1 MKPLYLEIQAFG
13 PYVEKQTV
21 DFEKLG
27 EKGIF
32 LIKGNTGSGKT
43 TIFDA
48 MTFALF
54 GGGTGDNDKT
64 RNGRNDLEE
73 WRCTQADE
81 KTDTIVSFT
90 FSVREHRYRFTRS
103 LTQKR
108 INLSSKFEAGEIDD
122 EGNIIPFFDNPKK
135 DDLTH
140 KAEELIGLT
149 KEQFRQVVL
158 LPQGQFERF
167 LTAPSKDKED
177 ILQKIFGSEQWTK
190 YAQAFYDEANN
201 RKNVLDEEMNEISRS
216 LSEEKLETV
225 DELEQKIADLK
236 NELKIL
242 EEKHTAFDGE
252 EKQKKL
258 NEDIMLSHQFDSL
271 HDTGKK
277 LAELKNNKDNID
289 KKRCRHAQ
297 AEKAEK
303 VRAPLDAYEKAD
315 GDKKSRKNT
324 LDELSK
330 KLPATKKKKEDA
342 EKAKKEH
349 DDNSP
354 VEELNKQIGLYESK
368 KDAYESIE
376 PLRKAAK
383 DAEKNLITAKGYL
396 KTAEETLSATTET
409 AKKLKDRRDSAEE
422 IAKVYRNRYY
432 AGIYGEIA
440 GELREGEKCP
450 VCGSISHPQPAVK
463 LPDSVSKA
471 ALEEKEKELEY
482 ADKSWK
488 AAETKRENAE
498 KNRNDQKTETEKAQL
513 HHTKVESD
521 FKNAADNL
529 IEGIADITALSK
541 AVNNCKDQLTQYEI
555 NGKKLQTALNEASEN
570 LTKLDADIKTAK
582 EEYSSALKKAEKAG
596 KELDTILRANGID
609 DCKTVKEKLLTD
621 EERNK
626 LHTEIVSYETSL
638 ENAIRESEEKRNEL
652 KGKTEPNKS
661 EFENRQSE
669 ITDERSS
676 FIKKS
681 TEITTTVKR
690 LEPKLK
696 GLKKS
701 KAHYDKN
708 IRQAESDLAF
718 ARKLRGDTR
727 IGLQRYVLAIM
738 FNQVIAEANRML
750 SKVHGGRYHLF
761 RTDDKGNGNKR
772 GLELKVHDNRSP
784 EREGRSVG
792 MLSGGE
798 KFLVSLALSIGM
810 SAVAQKSGVQI
821 EALFIDEGFGT
832 LDDSSINDAMDVLDS
847 VRKGTGTIGI
857 ISHVR
862 LLEANIP
869 THLEVIKKES
879 GSTITVI

>member
-48 MTFALF
+48 MTFALY
-54 GGGTGDNDKT
+54 GGGTGDNSSTK
-64 RNGRNDLEE
+64 NGRNDLEE

-108 INLSSKFEAGEIDD
+108 VNLSPKFEAGEIDD
-122 EGNIIPFFDNPKK
+122 EGNIIPFFDNPRK

-177 ILQKIFGSEQWTK
+177 ILQKIFDSEQWTK

-201 RKNVLDEEMNEISRS
+201 RKNKLDEEKNEISRS

-225 DELEQKIADLK
+225 ADLEQKIADLK

-242 EEKHTAFDGE
+242 EEEHTAFAGE

-258 NEDIMLSHQFDSL
+258 NDDFKLSEQFEHL
-271 HDTGKK
+271 HKTEKTLDD
-277 LAELKNNKDNID
+277 LNNDKDNID
-289 KKRCRHAQ
+289 KKRCRHAE

-315 GDKKSRKNT
+315 GDLKNRKDK
-324 LDELSK
+324 LDKLRQKLPYARSK
-330 KLPATKKKKEDA
+330 KRAA
-342 EKAKKEH
+342 EEAKKQHEK
-349 DDNSP
+349 NSP
-354 VEELNKQIGLYESK
+354 VEELNKKIGLYESK
-368 KDAYESIE
+368 KAAYDSIE
-376 PLRKAAK
+376 QLRKAVK
-383 DAEKNLITAKGYL
+383 DAEKNLMTAKGNL
-396 KTAEETLSATTET
+396 KTAEETLSTTTET
-409 AKKLKDRRDSAEE
+409 AKKLKDKRDSAED
-422 IAKVYRNRYY
+422 IAKNYRNRYY

-440 GELREGEKCP
+440 GELRDGEKCP

-463 LPDSVSKA
+463 LPDSISKA
-471 ALEEKEKELEY
+471 ELEEKETELED
-482 ADKSWK
+482 ADESWK

-498 KNRNDQKTETEKAQL
+498 TNRDKQKQEAEKAQL
-513 HHTKVESD
+513 HHAKVESD

-541 AVNNCKDQLTQYEI
+541 AVNNCEGQLAQYETD
-555 NGKKLQTALNEASEN
+555 GKKLQTALDVAAEN
-570 LTKLDADIKTAK
+570 LTKLEADIKSAE
-582 EEYSSALKKAEKAG
+582 EEYSSALKKAGTAR
-596 KELDTILRANGID
+596 KELDTVLRANGID
-609 DCKTVKEKLLTD
+609 DYKTVKEKLLTD
-621 EERNK
+621 KERNK
-626 LHTEIVSYETSL
+626 LHAEIVSYETSL
-638 ENAIRESEEKRNEL
+638 SDVGKELEKKKDEL
-652 KGKTEPNKS
+652 KEKVEPDKS
-661 EFENRQSE
+661 KFEERQNE
-669 ITDERSS
+669 ITHELSS
-676 FIKKS
+676 FKGKS
-681 TEITTTVKR
+681 TEIITTVAR
-690 LEPKLK
+690 LEQKLK
-696 GLKKS
+696 ELKKS

-718 ARKLRGDTR
+718 AKKLRGDTG

-832 LDDSSINDAMDVLDS
+832 LDDSSIHDAMDVLDS

>member
-48 MTFALF
+48 MTFALY
-54 GGGTGDNDKT
+54 GGGTGDNSSTK
-64 RNGRNDLEE
+64 NGRNDLEE

-108 INLSSKFEAGEIDD
+108 VNLSPKFEAGEIDD
-122 EGNIIPFFDNPKK
+122 EGNIIPFFDNPRK

-177 ILQKIFGSEQWTK
+177 ILQKIFDSEQWTK

-201 RKNVLDEEMNEISRS
+201 RKNKLDEEKNEISRS

-225 DELEQKIADLK
+225 ADLEQKITDLK

-242 EEKHTAFDGE
+242 EEEHTAFAGE

-258 NEDIMLSHQFDSL
+258 NDDFKLSEQFEHL
-271 HDTGKK
+271 HKTEKTLDD
-277 LAELKNNKDNID
+277 LNNDKDNIE
-289 KKRCRHAQ
+289 KKRCRHAE

-315 GDKKSRKNT
+315 GDLKKRKR
-324 LDELSK
+324 LFDELRQKLPYARSK
-330 KLPATKKKKEDA
+330 KRAA
-342 EKAKKEH
+342 EEAKKQHEK
-349 DDNSP
+349 NSP
-354 VEELNKQIGLYESK
+354 VEELNKKIGLYESK
-368 KDAYESIE
+368 KAAYDSIE
-376 PLRKAAK
+376 QLRKAVK
-383 DAEKNLITAKGYL
+383 DAEKNLMTAKGNL
-396 KTAEETLSATTET
+396 KTAEETLSTTTET
-409 AKKLKDRRDSAEE
+409 AKKLKDKRDSAEE

-440 GELREGEKCP
+440 GELRDGEKCP

-463 LPDSVSKA
+463 LPDSISKA

-498 KNRNDQKTETEKAQL
+498 KSRNDQKNEAEKAQL
-513 HHTKVESD
+513 NHAKAESD

-541 AVNNCKDQLTQYEI
+541 AANNCKGQLAQYETE
-555 NGKKLQTALNEASEN
+555 GKKLQTALDVAAEN
-570 LTKLDADIKTAK
+570 LTKLEADIKSAEK
-582 EEYSSALKKAEKAG
+582 EYSSALKKAGTAR
-596 KELDTILRANGID
+596 KELDTVLRANGID
-609 DCKTVKEKLLTD
+609 DYKTVKEKLLTD

-626 LHTEIVSYETSL
+626 LHTAIVSYETSL
-638 ENAIRESEEKRNEL
+638 SDVGKELEKKKDEL
-652 KGKTEPNKS
+652 KEKVEPDKS
-661 EFENRQSE
+661 KFEERQNE
-669 ITDERSS
+669 ITDELSS
-676 FIKKS
+676 FKENSSK
-681 TEITTTVKR
+681 ITTTVER
-690 LEPKLK
+690 LEQKLK
-696 GLKKS
+696 ELKKS

-718 ARKLRGDTR
+718 AKKLRGDTG

-832 LDDSSINDAMDVLDS
+832 LDDSSIHDAMDVLDS

>member
-48 MTFALF
+48 MTFALY
-54 GGGTGDNDKT
+54 GGGTGDNSSTK
-64 RNGRNDLEE
+64 NGRNDLEE
-73 WRCTQADE
+73 WRCTQADK

-108 INLSSKFEAGEIDD
+108 VNLSPKFEAGEIDD
-122 EGNIIPFFDNPKK
+122 EGNIIPFFDNPRK

-167 LTAPSKDKED
+167 LTAPSDIKEV
-177 ILQKIFGSEQWTK
+177 ILQKIFGSEQWAN
-190 YAQAFYDEANN
+190 YAQAFYKEAEK
-201 RKNVLDEEMNEISRS
+201 RKDKLDEEKNEIDRS

-225 DELEQKIADLK
+225 DDLEQKITDLK

-242 EEKHTAFDGE
+242 EEEHTAFAGE

-258 NEDIMLSHQFDSL
+258 NDDFKLSEQFEHL
-271 HDTGKK
+271 HKTEKTLDD
-277 LAELKNNKDNID
+277 LNNDKDNID
-289 KKRCRHAQ
+289 KKRCRHAE

-315 GDKKSRKNT
+315 GDLKNRKDK
-324 LDELSK
+324 LDKLRQKLPYARSK
-330 KLPATKKKKEDA
+330 KRAA
-342 EKAKKEH
+342 EEAKKQHEK
-349 DDNSP
+349 NSP
-354 VEELNKQIGLYESK
+354 VEELNKKIGLYESK
-368 KDAYESIE
+368 KAAYDSIE
-376 PLRKAAK
+376 QLRKAVN
-383 DAEKNLITAKGYL
+383 DADEKLKNAQYAL
-396 KTAEETLSATTET
+396 KTAENVLSDATET
-409 AKKLKDRRDSAEE
+409 AKKLKGKRDSAED
-422 IAKVYRNRYY
+422 IAKNYRNRYY

-440 GELREGEKCP
+440 GELRDGEKCP

-463 LPDSVSKA
+463 LPDSISKA
-471 ALEEKEKELEY
+471 ELEEKETELED
-482 ADKSWK
+482 ADESWK

-498 KNRNDQKTETEKAQL
+498 TNRDKQKQEAEKAQL
-513 HHTKVESD
+513 HHAKVESD

-541 AVNNCKDQLTQYEI
+541 AVNNCKGQLAQYETD
-555 NGKKLQTALNEASEN
+555 GKKLQTALDVAAEN
-570 LTKLDADIKTAK
+570 LTKLEADIKSAE
-582 EEYSSALKKAEKAG
+582 EEYSSALKKAGTAR
-596 KELDTILRANGID
+596 KELDTVLRANGID
-609 DCKTVKEKLLTD
+609 DYKTVKEKLLTD
-621 EERNK
+621 KERNK
-626 LHTEIVSYETSL
+626 LHAEIVSYETSL
-638 ENAIRESEEKRNEL
+638 SDVGKELEKKKDEL
-652 KGKTEPNKS
+652 KEKVEPDKS
-661 EFENRQSE
+661 KFEERQNE
-669 ITDERSS
+669 ITHELSS
-676 FIKKS
+676 FKGKS
-681 TEITTTVKR
+681 TEIITTVAR
-690 LEPKLK
+690 LEQKLK
-696 GLKKS
+696 ELKKS

-718 ARKLRGDTR
+718 AKKLRSDTG

-832 LDDSSINDAMDVLDS
+832 LDDSSIHDAMDVLDS

>member
-48 MTFALF
+48 MTFALY
-54 GGGTGDNDKT
+54 GGGTGDNSSTK
-64 RNGRNDLEE
+64 NGRNDLEE
-73 WRCTQADE
+73 WRCTQADK

-108 INLSSKFEAGEIDD
+108 VNLSPKFEAGEIDD
-122 EGNIIPFFDNPKK
+122 EGNIIPFFDNPRK

-167 LTAPSKDKED
+167 LTAPSDIKEV
-177 ILQKIFGSEQWTK
+177 ILQKIFGSEQWAK
-190 YAQAFYDEANN
+190 YAKTFYDEANN
-201 RKNVLDEEMNEISRS
+201 RKDKLDEEKNEIDRS
-216 LSEEKLETV
+216 LREEKLETV
-225 DELEQKIADLK
+225 DGLEQKITDLK

-242 EEKHTAFDGE
+242 EEEHTAFAGE

-258 NEDIMLSHQFDSL
+258 NDDFKLSEQFEHL
-271 HDTGKK
+271 HKTEKTLDD
-277 LAELKNNKDNID
+277 LNNDKDNID
-289 KKRCRHAQ
+289 KKRCRHAE

-315 GDKKSRKNT
+315 GDLKNRKDK
-324 LDELSK
+324 LDKLRQKLPYARSK
-330 KLPATKKKKEDA
+330 KRAA
-342 EKAKKEH
+342 EEAKKQHEK
-349 DDNSP
+349 NSP
-354 VEELNKQIGLYESK
+354 VEELNKKIGLYESK
-368 KDAYESIE
+368 KAAYDSIE
-376 PLRKAAK
+376 QLRKAVK
-383 DAEKNLITAKGYL
+383 DAEKNLMTAKGNL
-396 KTAEETLSATTET
+396 KTAEETLSTTTET
-409 AKKLKDRRDSAEE
+409 AKKLKDKRDSAED
-422 IAKVYRNRYY
+422 IAKNYRNRYY

-440 GELREGEKCP
+440 GELRDGEKCP

-463 LPDSVSKA
+463 LPDSISKA
-471 ALEEKEKELEY
+471 ELEEKETELED
-482 ADKSWK
+482 ADESWK

-498 KNRNDQKTETEKAQL
+498 TNRDKQKQEAEKAQL
-513 HHTKVESD
+513 HHAKVESD

-541 AVNNCKDQLTQYEI
+541 AVNNCKGQLAQYETD
-555 NGKKLQTALNEASEN
+555 GKKLQTALDEASAN
-570 LTKLDADIKTAK
+570 LTKLEADIKSAE
-582 EEYSSALKKAEKAG
+582 EEYSSALKNAETAR
-596 KELDTILRANGID
+596 KELDTVLRANGID
-609 DCKTVKEKLLTD
+609 DYKTVKEKLLTD

-626 LHTEIVSYETSL
+626 LHAEIVSYETSL
-638 ENAIRESEEKRNEL
+638 SDVGKELEKKKDEL
-652 KGKTEPNKS
+652 KEKVEPDKS
-661 EFENRQSE
+661 KFEERQNE
-669 ITDERSS
+669 ITDELSS
-676 FIKKS
+676 FKGKS
-681 TEITTTVKR
+681 TEIITTVAR
-690 LEPKLK
+690 LEQKLK
-696 GLKKS
+696 ELKKS

-718 ARKLRGDTR
+718 AKKLRGDTG

-832 LDDSSINDAMDVLDS
+832 LDDSSIHDAMDVLDS